1 MKLMPRFGIDR
12 GLQANLSD
20 LLGIDAQASAA
31 NCVYY
36 SMGREKRKA
45 FRPEA
50 TIVFVEKNMYNYNK
64 LWSHQMDKTVPMSV
78 SGMRL
83 TYLESLLAHGGPYV
97 AI

>member
-12 GLQANLSD
+12 GSQVNLSD
-20 LLGIDAQASAA
+20 MLRIDTQVSAA

-36 SMGREKRKA
+36 SMRKEKRKA

-64 LWSHQMDKTVPMSV
+64 LWSHQMDKTVPISV
-78 SGMRL
+78 SWMRL

-97 AI
+97 TI

>member
-1 MKLMPRFGIDR
+1 M
-12 GLQANLSD
+12 NLSD
-20 LLGIDAQASAA
+20 TLRIETQVLAA

-36 SMGREKRKA
+36 SMGKKKRKA
-45 FRPEA
+45 FIPAA

-78 SGMRL
+78 SWMRL

-97 AI
+97 TI